1 MRLSFF
7 DVLKWRTF
15 GTLMAD
21 AGRDPG
27 TLRFASRTG
36 LLQSVVA
43 PRRHAQLL
51 VSSASS
57 KRESS
62 DERLSSCALR

>member
-7 DVLKWRTF
+7 EMLKRRTS

-27 TLRFASRTG
+27 TLRSAYRVTAECRRGATKGDKKTG
-36 LLQSVVA
+36 VV
-43 PRRHAQLL
+43 
-51 VSSASS
+51 
-57 KRESS
+57 
-62 DERLSSCALR
+62 

>member
-7 DVLKWRTF
+7 DVSKRRTS

-27 TLRFASRTG
+27 TLRCAPRTG
-36 LLQSVVA
+36 LMQSVVA
-43 PRRHAQLL
+43 PRRYAQLL

-57 KRESS
+57 KRESN

>member
-7 DVLKWRTF
+7 EMLKWRTS

-27 TLRFASRTG
+27 TLRSAYRVTAEFRRSATKGDKKTG
-36 LLQSVVA
+36 VV
-43 PRRHAQLL
+43 
-51 VSSASS
+51 
-57 KRESS
+57 
-62 DERLSSCALR
+62 

>member
-7 DVLKWRTF
+7 EMLKWRTF

-27 TLRFASRTG
+27 TLRCAALRVPG
-36 LLQSVVA
+36 YC
-43 PRRHAQLL
+43 R
-51 VSSASS
+51 VSSL
-57 KRESS
+57 R
-62 DERLSSCALR
+62 DEGG

>member
-7 DVLKWRTF
+7 EMLKWRTS

-27 TLRFASRTG
+27 TLRCAPRTG
-36 LLQSVVA
+36 LLQSIVA

-57 KRESS
+57 KRESN
-62 DERLSSCALR
+62 DERLSPCALR

>member
-7 DVLKWRTF
+7 EMLKWRTS

-27 TLRFASRTG
+27 TQSAAQRAG

-43 PRRHAQLL
+43 PRRNAL
-51 VSSASS
+51 VWISSASS
-57 KRESS
+57 KRESN
-62 DERLSSCALR
+62 DECLSPCAIR

>member
-7 DVLKWRTF
+7 EMLKWRIF

-27 TLRFASRTG
+27 TLRFAYRVT
-36 LLQSVVA
+36 A
-43 PRRHAQLL
+43 EFRRSTTEC
-51 VSSASS
+51 VGVG
-57 KRESS
+57 
-62 DERLSSCALR
+62 

>member
-7 DVLKWRTF
+7 EMLKWRTS

-27 TLRFASRTG
+27 TLRSAYRVTAECRRSATKGDKKTG
-36 LLQSVVA
+36 VVTKGDKKTG
-43 PRRHAQLL
+43 
-51 VSSASS
+51 VV
-57 KRESS
+57 
-62 DERLSSCALR
+62 

>member
-7 DVLKWRTF
+7 EMLKWRTS

-27 TLRFASRTG
+27 TLRCAPRAG

-43 PRRHAQLL
+43 PRRYAQLL

-57 KRESS
+57 KRESN
-62 DERLSSCALR
+62 DERLSLCAIR

>member
-7 DVLKWRTF
+7 EMLKWRTS

-27 TLRFASRTG
+27 TLRCAPRTG

-43 PRRHAQLL
+43 PRRNAL
-51 VSSASS
+51 VWISSASS

-62 DERLSSCALR
+62 DERLTPCALR

>member
-7 DVLKWRTF
+7 EMLKWRTS

-27 TLRFASRTG
+27 TLRCASRTG

>member
-7 DVLKWRTF
+7 DVSKWRTS

-27 TLRFASRTG
+27 TLRCALRTG

-43 PRRHAQLL
+43 PRRNAL
-51 VSSASS
+51 VWISSASS
-57 KRESS
+57 KRESN
-62 DERLSSCALR
+62 DERLSPCALR

>member
-27 TLRFASRTG
+27 TLRSAYRVTAECRRGATKGDKKNRRG
-36 LLQSVVA
+36 LEARLF
-43 PRRHAQLL
+43 LL
-51 VSSASS
+51 I
-57 KRESS
+57 
-62 DERLSSCALR
+62 

>member
-7 DVLKWRTF
+7 EMLKWRTS

-27 TLRFASRTG
+27 TLRFAPCTG
-36 LLQSVVA
+36 LLQSFVA
-43 PRRHAQLL
+43 PRRYVQLL
-51 VSSASS
+51 VNSASS
-57 KRESS
+57 KRESN

>member
-7 DVLKWRTF
+7 DVLKWRTS

-27 TLRFASRTG
+27 TLRCAPRTG
-36 LLQSVVA
+36 LMQSVVA
-43 PRRHAQLL
+43 PRRYAQLL

-57 KRESS
+57 KRESN
-62 DERLSSCALR
+62 DECLSLFALR